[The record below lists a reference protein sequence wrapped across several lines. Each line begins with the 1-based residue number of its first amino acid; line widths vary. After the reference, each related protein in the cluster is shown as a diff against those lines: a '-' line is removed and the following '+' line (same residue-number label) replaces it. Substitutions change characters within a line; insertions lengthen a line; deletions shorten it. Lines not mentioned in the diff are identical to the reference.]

1 VRRPLIGITTYH
13 RDRSG
18 RERFQLPT
26 AYVDAV
32 RGAGG
37 APLLLPPGEADPRRL
52 LDGVQGV
59 LFAGGGD
66 VHPARF
72 DASPHAASYSMC
84 EERDAFEFALMEA
97 ALARGLP
104 TLAICRG
111 AQVLNVLLGGD
122 LIGHLPEHVGES
134 VPHRLSRESH
144 VRHAV
149 RLAPESRLARVYGS
163 EALEVASW
171 HHQAVGRLGRGL
183 RPVAW
188 AEDGV
193 VEAVELEGA
202 PALFAV
208 QWHPELDAGE
218 GSPERRLFAAFLAAA
233 GAPRGAEDR

>member
-1 VRRPLIGITTYH
+1 VARPLIGITTYH
-13 RDRSG
+13 RDRGG

-32 RGAGG
+32 RAAGG
-37 APLLLPPGEADPRRL
+37 APLLLPPGDADPSRL
-52 LDGVQGV
+52 LDGLQGV
-59 LFAGGGD
+59 VFAGGGD

-72 DASPHAASYSMC
+72 DAAPNPASYSMC
-84 EERDAFEFALMEA
+84 EERDAFEFALMEE
-97 ALARGLP
+97 ALARELP

-122 LIGHLPEHVGES
+122 LIGHLPEAVGET
-134 VPHRLSRESH
+134 VPHRISRESH
-144 VRHAV
+144 VRHGV
-149 RLAPESRLARVYGS
+149 RLEPGSRLARVYGS
-163 EALEVASW
+163 ERLEVASW
-171 HHQAVGRLGRGL
+171 HHQAVGRVGRGL

-193 VEAVELEGA
+193 VEALELDGVES
-202 PALFAV
+202 LFAV

-233 GAPRGAEDR
+233 GLPAEPRR